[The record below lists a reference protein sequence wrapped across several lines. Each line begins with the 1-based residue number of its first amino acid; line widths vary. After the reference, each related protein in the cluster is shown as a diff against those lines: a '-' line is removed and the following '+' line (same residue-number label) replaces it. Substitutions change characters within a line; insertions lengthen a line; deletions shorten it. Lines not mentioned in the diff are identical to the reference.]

1 VRQYTCRQRWTV
13 PALLDRAFFSASA
26 SEPPDRPEDTDIIPS
41 AFQETARLLAA
52 MLLNANHERPP
63 RAWSIWRRRWHTAP
77 ASTTAR

>member
-1 VRQYTCRQRWTV
+1 MRQYTCCRRWTV
-13 PALLDRAFFSASA
+13 PARLDHAFFSASS
-26 SEPPDRPEDTDIIPS
+26 SEPPARPEDTDTIPL
-41 AFQETARLLAA
+41 AFQEIAHLLAA